1 MHYGAFLV
9 GFFSFL
15 LLNIYTVKKKIFLT
29 DTLVIFPF
37 LRALVFTVR
46 ICASTLAKIL
56 MAELGKRVK
65 FKRQAV
71 GSNKD
76 QNH

>member
-1 MHYGAFLV
+1 MHWLVFL
-9 GFFSFL
+9 FE
-15 LLNIYTVKKKIFLT
+15 
-29 DTLVIFPF
+29 
-37 LRALVFTVR
+37 RALVFRVR
-46 ICASTLAKIL
+46 ICASTLAKIF

-65 FKRQAV
+65 VRRQAV